1 MHKKISIIGAG
12 NVGSTTAGFIAM
24 QGLGDVVLVDVDE
37 GKAKGKA
44 LDIMH
49 SMPIEEKDIIIQGT
63 ADFRE
68 IKNSDIVII
77 AAGLPRR
84 PGMTR
89 EDLLKKNSEIV
100 ENISKEIK
108 KYSPKAIMIVVTNP
122 LDAMVYKA
130 WKITE
135 FPKERVIG
143 MGNSLDTTRFK
154 ALIAQET
161 KSSVKDVDAMVIGC
175 HSCDLMVILKEHAKV
190 KDKLLSKI
198 LKKDKIEQTVE
209 KTRHAGD
216 EIVGFLKEGSAYFA
230 PAKAIT
236 AIVEA
241 IVHDKKKIIPCS
253 VLCESEYG
261 AHNIFLGVPV
271 VIGKNGAEKIVE
283 IELSKEEKEEMKK
296 SIEYVKVLVK
306 QLS

>member
-1 MHKKISIIGAG
+1 MNKKISIIGAG
-12 NVGSTTAGFIAM
+12 NVGSTAAGFIAM

-63 ADFRE
+63 ADIRE
-68 IKNSDIVII
+68 INNSDIVVI

-108 KYSPKAIMIVVTNP
+108 KYSPKTIMIVVTNP

-130 WKITE
+130 WKITG

-198 LKKDKIEQTVE
+198 MKKEEIEQTVE

-241 IVHDKKKIIPCS
+241 IIHDKKKIIPCS

-271 VIGKNGAEKIVE
+271 IIGKKGAEKIVE

-296 SIEYVKVLVK
+296 SIEYVKDMVK
-306 QLS
+306 KL